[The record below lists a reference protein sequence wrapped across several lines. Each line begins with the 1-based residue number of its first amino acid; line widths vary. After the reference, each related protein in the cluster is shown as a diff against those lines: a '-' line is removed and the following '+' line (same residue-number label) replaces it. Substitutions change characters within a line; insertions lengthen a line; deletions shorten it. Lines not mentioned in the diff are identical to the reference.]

1 MVALAQKLT
10 NFSLKGQMLNSLD
23 FAGQTVSVATTQLSH
38 RSFIN
43 KWAWL

>member
-23 FAGQTVSVATTQLSH
+23 FAGRMVFVTAYSSLP
-38 RSFIN
+38 
-43 KWAWL
+43 L